1 MINFNSSYE
10 VLSVRQNREGTG
22 FMQYDTLTGLL
33 SSKDFHDTCEKYIKE
48 GSKKLVLIASDV
60 SNFKYIN
67 EFYGRDTGDE
77 FIKTMAD
84 YFYKENPRCLA
95 ACRKGS
101 DQFRGLYDL
110 GNFSHDRELERI
122 VDMNTAFEDMMNK
135 KYPNVYIHV
144 YTGVYFISDSS
155 EDTDTALDRVH
166 IAKKQAKGKF
176 DVKFQ
181 VYNQND
187 MTTMLNNMRM
197 SNMFIHACRQ
207 GRLLM
212 YLQPKFSISKNKI
225 VGAEALVRILDD
237 HSNIIPPAQIIPV
250 LESTGVIDTLDN
262 IMIENV
268 FELQRRW
275 INEGREVFT
284 ISVNVSRQRFTKGD
298 FTDMAIALQKKYNI
312 PPFLIEFEIVESV
325 FIENTDTIVNTTNQL
340 RSYGFLVSVD
350 DFGSGYSS
358 LNQIANMP
366 ADTIKLDHIF
376 ASKSLCTDKGR
387 ILIRTLI
394 NLLHQIDYNVVFE
407 GIETL
412 EQKQLVESYGCD
424 LIQGFYYSRPIP
436 VSDFENKSS
445 FLPVSDSLS
454 SIWQSTRIFIPN
466 ERSRYILHFIKKA
479 NPPSII
485 LYDNAGIFF
494 VYLNGFFKYFLVKS
508 YDAYLFKRFI
518 TALIFPVLYSYS
530 IFPSKK
536 AAKYIVHATILS

>member
-155 EDTDTALDRVH
+155 EDTDTALDRAH

-237 HSNIIPPAQIIPV
+237 NSNIIPPAQIIPV

-262 IMIENV
+262 IMIEKV

-312 PPFLIEFEIVESV
+312 PPFLIELEIVESV

-340 RSYGFLVSVD
+340 RSYCQ
-350 DFGSGYSS
+350 Y
-358 LNQIANMP
+358 A
-366 ADTIKLDHIF
+366 
-376 ASKSLCTDKGR
+376 C
-387 ILIRTLI
+387 
-394 NLLHQIDYNVVFE
+394 
-407 GIETL
+407 
-412 EQKQLVESYGCD
+412 
-424 LIQGFYYSRPIP
+424 
-436 VSDFENKSS
+436 
-445 FLPVSDSLS
+445 
-454 SIWQSTRIFIPN
+454 
-466 ERSRYILHFIKKA
+466 
-479 NPPSII
+479 
-485 LYDNAGIFF
+485 
-494 VYLNGFFKYFLVKS
+494 
-508 YDAYLFKRFI
+508 
-518 TALIFPVLYSYS
+518 
-530 IFPSKK
+530 
-536 AAKYIVHATILS
+536 

>member
-1 MINFNSSYE
+1 M
-10 VLSVRQNREGTG
+10 G

-33 SSKDFHDTCEKYIKE
+33 SKQDFHDTCEKYIKE
-48 GSKKLVLIASDV
+48 GSKKLVLISSDV

-84 YFYKENPRCLA
+84 YFYKDNPRCLA

-110 GNFSHDRELERI
+110 GDFSHDRELERI

-155 EDTDTALDRVH
+155 EDADTALDRAH

-262 IMIENV
+262 IMIEKV

-358 LNQIANMP
+358 LNQIANIP
-366 ADTIKLDHIF
+366 ADIIKFDRVF
-376 ASKSLCTDKGR
+376 ASRSLKNNKGRQVIKSLIEMLKMVEYE
-387 ILIRTLI
+387 L
-394 NLLHQIDYNVVFE
+394 VFE
-407 GIETL
+407 GVETKEEL
-412 EQKQLVESYGCD
+412 DTVVSYGCD
-424 LIQGFYYSRPIP
+424 VIQGFYFDRPLPANEFVDKYYTGSR
-436 VSDFENKSS
+436 E
-445 FLPVSDSLS
+445 
-454 SIWQSTRIFIPN
+454 
-466 ERSRYILHFIKKA
+466 
-479 NPPSII
+479 
-485 LYDNAGIFF
+485 
-494 VYLNGFFKYFLVKS
+494 
-508 YDAYLFKRFI
+508 I
-518 TALIFPVLYSYS
+518 TYG
-530 IFPSKK
+530 
-536 AAKYIVHATILS
+536 T

>member
-1 MINFNSSYE
+1 MIYFNSSYD

-33 SSKDFHDTCEKYIKE
+33 SGKDFHDTCEKYIKE

-101 DQFRGLYDL
+101 DQFRGLYEL
-110 GNFSHDRELERI
+110 GDFSHDRELERI

-237 HSNIIPPAQIIPV
+237 NSNIIPPAQIIPV

-262 IMIENV
+262 IMIEKV

-325 FIENTDTIVNTTNQL
+325 FIENTDTIVNTTDQL

-436 VSDFENKSS
+436 VSDFENK
-445 FLPVSDSLS
+445 
-454 SIWQSTRIFIPN
+454 
-466 ERSRYILHFIKKA
+466 YMC
-479 NPPSII
+479 
-485 LYDNAGIFF
+485 
-494 VYLNGFFKYFLVKS
+494 LN
-508 YDAYLFKRFI
+508 
-518 TALIFPVLYSYS
+518 
-530 IFPSKK
+530 
-536 AAKYIVHATILS
+536 

>member
-1 MINFNSSYE
+1 
-10 VLSVRQNREGTG
+10 
-22 FMQYDTLTGLL
+22 
-33 SSKDFHDTCEKYIKE
+33 
-48 GSKKLVLIASDV
+48 
-60 SNFKYIN
+60 
-67 EFYGRDTGDE
+67 
-77 FIKTMAD
+77 MAD
-84 YFYKENPRCLA
+84 YFYKDNPRCLA

-110 GNFSHDRELERI
+110 GDFSHDRELERI

-155 EDTDTALDRVH
+155 EDADTALDRAH

-262 IMIENV
+262 IMIEKV

-387 ILIRTLI
+387 ILIRTII

-436 VSDFENKSS
+436 VSDFENK
-445 FLPVSDSLS
+445 
-454 SIWQSTRIFIPN
+454 
-466 ERSRYILHFIKKA
+466 YMC
-479 NPPSII
+479 
-485 LYDNAGIFF
+485 
-494 VYLNGFFKYFLVKS
+494 LN
-508 YDAYLFKRFI
+508 
-518 TALIFPVLYSYS
+518 
-530 IFPSKK
+530 
-536 AAKYIVHATILS
+536 

>member
-1 MINFNSSYE
+1 
-10 VLSVRQNREGTG
+10 
-22 FMQYDTLTGLL
+22 MQYDTLTGLL

-95 ACRKGS
+95 ACLKGS
-101 DQFRGLYDL
+101 DQYRGLYDL
-110 GNFSHDRELERI
+110 GNISHERELERI
-122 VDMNTAFEDMMNK
+122 FDMNTAFEDMMNK

-262 IMIENV
+262 IMIEKV

-284 ISVNVSRQRFTKGD
+284 ISVNVSR
-298 FTDMAIALQKKYNI
+298 
-312 PPFLIEFEIVESV
+312 LIEFEIVESV

-436 VSDFENKSS
+436 VSDFENK
-445 FLPVSDSLS
+445 
-454 SIWQSTRIFIPN
+454 
-466 ERSRYILHFIKKA
+466 YMC
-479 NPPSII
+479 
-485 LYDNAGIFF
+485 
-494 VYLNGFFKYFLVKS
+494 LN
-508 YDAYLFKRFI
+508 
-518 TALIFPVLYSYS
+518 
-530 IFPSKK
+530 
-536 AAKYIVHATILS
+536 

>member
-10 VLSVRQNREGTG
+10 VLSVRQNREGTE

-212 YLQPKFSISKNKI
+212 YLQPNF
-225 VGAEALVRILDD
+225 
-237 HSNIIPPAQIIPV
+237 
-250 LESTGVIDTLDN
+250 
-262 IMIENV
+262 
-268 FELQRRW
+268 
-275 INEGREVFT
+275 
-284 ISVNVSRQRFTKGD
+284 
-298 FTDMAIALQKKYNI
+298 QK
-312 PPFLIEFEIVESV
+312 
-325 FIENTDTIVNTTNQL
+325 
-340 RSYGFLVSVD
+340 
-350 DFGSGYSS
+350 
-358 LNQIANMP
+358 
-366 ADTIKLDHIF
+366 
-376 ASKSLCTDKGR
+376 
-387 ILIRTLI
+387 
-394 NLLHQIDYNVVFE
+394 
-407 GIETL
+407 
-412 EQKQLVESYGCD
+412 
-424 LIQGFYYSRPIP
+424 
-436 VSDFENKSS
+436 
-445 FLPVSDSLS
+445 
-454 SIWQSTRIFIPN
+454 
-466 ERSRYILHFIKKA
+466 
-479 NPPSII
+479 
-485 LYDNAGIFF
+485 
-494 VYLNGFFKYFLVKS
+494 
-508 YDAYLFKRFI
+508 
-518 TALIFPVLYSYS
+518 
-530 IFPSKK
+530 
-536 AAKYIVHATILS
+536 

>member
-1 MINFNSSYE
+1 MINFNSSYD
-10 VLSVRQNREGTG
+10 VLSVRQNREGMG

-33 SSKDFHDTCEKYIKE
+33 SKQDFHDTCEKYIKE
-48 GSKKLVLIASDV
+48 GSKKLVLISSDV

-84 YFYKENPRCLA
+84 YFYKDNPRCLA

-110 GNFSHDRELERI
+110 GDFSHDRELERI

-155 EDTDTALDRVH
+155 EDADTALDRAH

-225 VGAEALVRILDD
+225 VGAEALVRIQDD

-262 IMIENV
+262 IMIEKV

-387 ILIRTLI
+387 ILIRTII

-436 VSDFENKSS
+436 VSDFENK
-445 FLPVSDSLS
+445 
-454 SIWQSTRIFIPN
+454 
-466 ERSRYILHFIKKA
+466 YMC
-479 NPPSII
+479 
-485 LYDNAGIFF
+485 
-494 VYLNGFFKYFLVKS
+494 LN
-508 YDAYLFKRFI
+508 
-518 TALIFPVLYSYS
+518 
-530 IFPSKK
+530 
-536 AAKYIVHATILS
+536 